1 MRIVSE
7 SVCGYNAGN
16 SIFSKEDR
24 MEPAKSVKEL
34 KASLASALSFDG
46 GKVTVSSWDNVQNS
60 AADILAW
67 TVAHSADEETRLT
80 GAWIVRNLAQ
90 QAGNGPASIHDVYLA
105 RGRGE
110 LPSTFTVPAINVRAH
125 AYFFARAILRAAK
138 KADAAA
144 ILFEIARS
152 EMNYTG
158 QPPYEYS
165 CSILCAALRE
175 GYKSPIF
182 IQGDHFQFNAAKFAK
197 DPAGEFEG
205 IKKITQQ
212 SIEAGFYNIDI
223 DSSTLVDL
231 AKPTIPE
238 QQHANSEQCA
248 RLTEFIRSVEPK
260 GIKVS
265 CGGEIGEVGHKN
277 STVEELEA
285 FMEGYKKMLKPG
297 VEGIS
302 KVSVQTGTSHG
313 GVVLADGTIAK
324 VKVDFDTLKALGDF
338 AKKKYGMAGAVQ
350 HGASTLPMD
359 YFDKFPEVGTAEI
372 HLATEYQN
380 IMYEHP
386 QFPADLKAKIYEW
399 LKKECAKEAKEGE
412 TESQFIYKTRKK
424 AIGPFKKEMWSIP
437 DSAMKEIMKAYED
450 RCDLLFKKLNI
461 AGTAQSIKPFAKPV
475 NVPLVLPKT
484 ISHEKGFE
492 GDD

>member
-1 MRIVSE
+1 
-7 SVCGYNAGN
+7 
-16 SIFSKEDR
+16 

-34 KASLASALSFDG
+34 KQSLASALSFDG
-46 GKVTVSSWDNVQNS
+46 GKVVVKGWDNVRNN

-67 TVAHSADEETRLT
+67 TVAFSPDEETRLT

-105 RGRGE
+105 MGQGK
-110 LPSTFTVPAINVRAH
+110 LPPTFTVPAINVRAH
-125 AYFFARAILRAAK
+125 AYFFARSIFRAAK
-138 KADAAA
+138 KQDVGAL
-144 ILFEIARS
+144 LFEIARS

-165 CSILCAALRE
+165 ASILAAALRE
-175 GYKSPIF
+175 GYSSSVF

-205 IKKITQQ
+205 IKKVTQQ

-231 AKPTIPE
+231 SKPTIPE

-248 RLTEFIRSVEPK
+248 RLTEFIRSVQPK
-260 GIKVS
+260 GVVVC

-285 FMEGYKKMLKPG
+285 FMEGYKKLLKPG
-297 VEGIS
+297 LEGIS

-324 VKVDFDTLKALGDF
+324 VKVDFETLRALSDF
-338 AKKKYGMAGAVQ
+338 ARKKYGMAGAVQ

-372 HLATEYQN
+372 HLATEFQN

-386 QFPADLKAKIYEW
+386 RFPADLKAKIYEW
-399 LKKECAKEAKEGE
+399 LGKECAKERKEGE
-412 TESQFIYKTRKK
+412 TDSQFIYKTRKK

-437 DSAMKEIMKAYED
+437 ETAMADIMKAYED
-450 RCDLLFKKLNI
+450 RLETLFKKLN
-461 AGTAQSIKPFAKPV
+461 AGDTARSIKPFVKQV
-475 NVPLVLPKT
+475 NVPISAPK
-484 ISHEKGFE
+484 SVQHEKGFE